1 MKVNNILSSEKFKNT
16 FIYIALNIVN
26 NSVPFFILPI
36 LIIYLSPKDLG
47 LIGIFNMAFNFFKNI
62 IGLGSLVQIQK
73 MQLTYSK
80 EKFSQRILVSYLIA
94 FFVFLILFSF
104 LTIIPSN
111 LFEELKIEKQL
122 ILFSL
127 ASSIFWYYS
136 NQSLQIIQQD
146 KKAIL
151 FSKIIISVTIL
162 NFAGSY
168 LFLMFDFGY
177 YGRIFGI
184 FVAQVFS
191 VLITFTLNKENI
203 KFENIFKIKKN
214 EILEKIKQGLS
225 FIPFLFGN
233 WCNKNF
239 QKLVILSF
247 VNIET
252 FGLYSFGLSI
262 SRIVSISVSSLSQ
275 SLKPFINEDL
285 FSKKQLKVLKSGIII
300 FLVGIFFL
308 IISIY
313 FIDLILLI
321 FDKESKFSEFKY
333 LYVIL
338 MFVAFL
344 ESITLYFK
352 NIFIFFGRKK
362 YLNYQ
367 VFSYILLLLVYSIY
381 GPKDIYIF
389 MIFIS
394 IYFVMLIL
402 FFAYLIIIKMPK
414 WNYENK

>member
-1 MKVNNILSSEKFKNT
+1 MKVNNIFSSEKFKNT

-162 NFAGSY
+162 NFA
-168 LFLMFDFGY
+168 
-177 YGRIFGI
+177 
-184 FVAQVFS
+184 
-191 VLITFTLNKENI
+191 
-203 KFENIFKIKKN
+203 
-214 EILEKIKQGLS
+214 
-225 FIPFLFGN
+225 
-233 WCNKNF
+233 
-239 QKLVILSF
+239 
-247 VNIET
+247 
-252 FGLYSFGLSI
+252 
-262 SRIVSISVSSLSQ
+262 
-275 SLKPFINEDL
+275 
-285 FSKKQLKVLKSGIII
+285 
-300 FLVGIFFL
+300 
-308 IISIY
+308 
-313 FIDLILLI
+313 
-321 FDKESKFSEFKY
+321 
-333 LYVIL
+333 
-338 MFVAFL
+338 
-344 ESITLYFK
+344 
-352 NIFIFFGRKK
+352 
-362 YLNYQ
+362 
-367 VFSYILLLLVYSIY
+367 
-381 GPKDIYIF
+381 
-389 MIFIS
+389 
-394 IYFVMLIL
+394 
-402 FFAYLIIIKMPK
+402 
-414 WNYENK
+414 